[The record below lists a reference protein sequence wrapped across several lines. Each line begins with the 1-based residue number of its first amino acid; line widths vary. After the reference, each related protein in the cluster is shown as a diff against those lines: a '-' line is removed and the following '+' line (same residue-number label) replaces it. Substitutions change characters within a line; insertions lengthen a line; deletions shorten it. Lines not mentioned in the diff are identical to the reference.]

1 MGPTEAEVVWKPSW
15 MEVMICS
22 CPSVPGT
29 GEGANLLFLQRQT
42 GDFSRQLQPDPGL
55 QYTRGN
61 ACINAISE
69 MSYKVSTQ
77 HQAPL

>member
-29 GEGANLLFLQRQT
+29 GEGASLLFLHRQIER
-42 GDFSRQLQPDPGL
+42 F
-55 QYTRGN
+55 
-61 ACINAISE
+61 
-69 MSYKVSTQ
+69 
-77 HQAPL
+77 